1 LVEQNIIHLCI
12 RGDREATK
20 SLYQEC
26 APYVYA
32 IIKNYFVE
40 DVDRKDAMQEV
51 FAQVYL
57 SLKNFDFTKGSFQNW
72 LSKLAVN
79 QCATLIRKSKKISF
93 VYSLETMD
101 TADEVSTEFMNHLN
115 VTDLENMLK
124 NMPVGYKTIFLLSVI
139 DEYNHKEISELLGI
153 SQETSR
159 SQLFRALKWIKN
171 NILTDSKMVQYGLF

>member
-20 SLYQEC
+20 TLYQQC
-26 APYVYA
+26 APYVFA

-40 DVDRKDAMQEV
+40 DDDRKDAMQEV
-51 FAQVYL
+51 FAQIYT
-57 SLKNFDFTKGSFQNW
+57 SLKNFDFTKGTFQNW
-72 LSKLAVN
+72 LSRLAVN

-93 VYSLETMD
+93 VYSLETFD
-101 TADEVSTEFMNHLN
+101 VPDVPSGFLDHLD
-115 VTDLENMLK
+115 VVDLENMLK

-139 DEYNHKEISELLGI
+139 DEYTHKEISDLLGI

-171 NILTDSKMVQYGLF
+171 NILTDSKMLQYGLF